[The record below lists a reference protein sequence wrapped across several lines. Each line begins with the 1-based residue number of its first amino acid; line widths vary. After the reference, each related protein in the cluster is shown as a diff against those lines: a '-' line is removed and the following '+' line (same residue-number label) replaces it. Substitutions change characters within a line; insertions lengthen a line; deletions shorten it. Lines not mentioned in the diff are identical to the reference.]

1 MPRTLP
7 NMPGAPRPGFRL
19 LAPLAA
25 AACLVCAAG
34 CHRTVNRAAERRV
47 RDALPRVIGPAR
59 VWRAHVDNPAERT
72 LQGRLRTVSIE
83 GEEVSLRGIVLLHL
97 LRIEMRGVVV
107 DVPANRLRTVEEA
120 SFRAVIR
127 EDAVNAYFRENP
139 PPPDEPVHVRR
150 VRLRPGSIHVEA
162 ARWLLGR
169 PWPFTATVEPR
180 VAGPTRLEFDPE
192 RMSVAGL
199 PVPLPAGAL
208 RWLARLLSDG
218 LDLSVLP
225 IPVRIRRVQVDA
237 GRITL
242 EGEADVARLLAE
254 QAAALMKASGPP
266 ARLPD
271 AAAPS
276 PSDPEPLRRPAWG
289 L

>member
-1 MPRTLP
+1 
-7 NMPGAPRPGFRL
+7 MPGAPRPRYRRL
-19 LAPLAA
+19 VLLAA
-25 AACLVCAAG
+25 AACLACAAG
-34 CHRTVNRAAERRV
+34 CQRTVNRTAERKV

-72 LQGRLRTVSIE
+72 LQGRLRTVAIE
-83 GEEVSLRGIVLLHL
+83 GEQVSLRGIVLLDL
-97 LRIEMRGVVV
+97 LQIEMRGVVV
-107 DVPANRLRTVEEA
+107 DVARSRLRSVEEA
-120 SFRAVIR
+120 SFRAVIL

-139 PPPDEPVHVRR
+139 PPPDEPVRVRR
-150 VRLRPGSIHVEA
+150 VRLRPGIIHVQA
-162 ARWLLGR
+162 TRWLLGR
-169 PWPFTATVEPR
+169 AWPFTATVEPR

-199 PVPLPAGAL
+199 PVPLPAAAL

-218 LDLSVLP
+218 LDLSALP
-225 IPVRIRRVQVDA
+225 IPVRIRRVQVDT

-254 QAAALMKASGPP
+254 QAAALLKPAETPGGPP
-266 ARLPD
+266 D
-271 AAAPS
+271 APAPS
-276 PSDPEPLRRPAWG
+276 ASDPHSRSWPSWG